1 MTKEILIIAG
11 VFSLAFRAMAT
22 MSVIDHAHIAQDAA
36 NEVVN
41 LAKYVTTATKQTETA
56 LNTLNQYEQM
66 LLYVARFG
74 NPGALRNIPGVS
86 TVAEL
91 YELYGRLT
99 RDYQEAQAL
108 LNPQRYERDMNF
120 ILSSYQLPQ
129 WNGFSSASGS
139 QVLPTQGIFQFP
151 TASWNL
157 AKNAQQELKTLDDQ
171 RQKLQQQRD
180 QALSSLQSA
189 TTASDVQKYHAV
201 VNALNGAIAEVAHA
215 EQELYHR
222 TGYQNQQLQAG
233 QQIYNAS
240 QAERRAAAAYQGID
254 RDLSALPVGD
264 FHQGARWG
272 Q

>member
-1 MTKEILIIAG
+1 IIFG
-11 VFSLAFRAMAT
+11 LFSLVFKAAAT
-22 MSVIDHAHIAQDAA
+22 LPVIDSSHIAQDAA

-41 LAKYVTTATKQTETA
+41 LAKYVTTATKQTETS

-99 RDYQEAQAL
+99 RDYQQAQTL
-108 LNPQRYERDMNF
+108 LNPQRYERDMNY

-129 WNGFSSASGS
+129 WNGFTSASGS

-157 AKNAQQELKTLDDQ
+157 AKNAQQELKTLDVQ

-180 QALSSLQSA
+180 Q
-189 TTASDVQKYHAV
+189 
-201 VNALNGAIAEVAHA
+201 
-215 EQELYHR
+215 
-222 TGYQNQQLQAG
+222 
-233 QQIYNAS
+233 
-240 QAERRAAAAYQGID
+240 
-254 RDLSALPVGD
+254 
-264 FHQGARWG
+264 
-272 Q
+272 

>member
-1 MTKEILIIAG
+1 MRKELLLFFVPMA
-11 VFSLAFRAMAT
+11 LAFKAEAT
-22 MSVIDHAHIAQDAA
+22 MSVIDHAQIAQDAA

-66 LLYVARFG
+66 LLYVSRFG

-91 YELYGRLT
+91 YSLYGQLT
-99 RDYQEAQAL
+99 RDYERAKAL
-108 LNPQRYERDMNF
+108 LNPLRYQRDMNL

-129 WNGFSSASGS
+129 WNGFTSTSGS
-139 QVLPTQGIFQFP
+139 QVLPTQGLFQFP
-151 TASWNL
+151 TASWNVANNSL
-157 AKNAQQELKTLDDQ
+157 EQLKLLDDQ
-171 RQKLQQQRD
+171 RQRLQRQRD
-180 QALSSLQSA
+180 QALKSLQSA

-201 VNALNGAIAEVAHA
+201 VTGLNGAIAEVAHA

-240 QAERRAAAAYQGID
+240 QAELEQAGALSQYD
-254 RDLSALPVGD
+254 RDIMSFKQLSGR
-264 FHQGARWG
+264 Q
-272 Q
+272 

>member
-1 MTKEILIIAG
+1 MRREILIIWG
-11 VFSLAFRAMAT
+11 VFSLAFKAHAT

-41 LAKYVTTATKQTETA
+41 LAKYVTTATKQSETA

-66 LLYVARFG
+66 LTYVARFG

-91 YELYGRLT
+91 YGLYSQLT
-99 RDYQEAQAL
+99 RDYEQAKAL
-108 LNPQRYERDMNF
+108 LNPQRYQWDMNS

-129 WNGFSSASGS
+129 WNGYTAVNGAS
-139 QVLPTQGIFQFP
+139 VLPTQGLFQFP
-151 TASWNL
+151 TASWNVANNSL
-157 AKNAQQELKTLDDQ
+157 EQLKTLDDQ
-171 RQKLQQQRD
+171 RQRLQQQRD

-201 VNALNGAIAEVAHA
+201 VTALNGAIAEVSHA

-222 TGYQNQQLQAG
+222 NSYLNQQLQAG
-233 QQIYNAS
+233 QQLYNTS
-240 QAERRAAAAYQGID
+240 QAEAERAGALSQYD
-254 RDLSALPVGD
+254 RDIMSFKQLSGR
-264 FHQGARWG
+264 Q
-272 Q
+272 